1 MQSEPHRAVREED
14 ALSLIR
20 AFLDNPSYKTLTDL
34 SLSALPADI
43 AEAVNALPSEERR
56 RLLFLLPNE
65 LVADVFQEFDIPTQI
80 ELLDVLGDEKAAGV
94 VSEMESDD
102 AADLLG
108 ELKDEDKES
117 ILAGLEDGAEQVKS
131 LLEYEEDSSGGIMAT
146 EYVSLNVKWNVQQ
159 AFDELRRV
167 CPDADKTYYV
177 YVVDDERRLLGV
189 LSLRDLVMAD
199 RMDPIESIMSTNVLS
214 VKVESDQEEAAHI
227 FKKYGFLSLPVV
239 DDHNRLTGIISAND
253 IILVMDEETT
263 EDIQKMSA
271 SLPLEGSYLSTGM
284 KELWVKRVGWLLA
297 LFITGAFTSNIM
309 RGNEAILGQFVTLV
323 FFIPM
328 LIDEGGN
335 AGSQSSAVIIRS
347 LALREF
353 DTGEYL
359 KVIWKEVR
367 ISVMLGLTIGGLGFI
382 ASSIMSSEGL
392 FWAKAG
398 IIVGTSTLIV
408 VTFGAVLGSILPL
421 LAHVAGFDPAVLAGP
436 VITTIVDSFG
446 LIIYFAIAK
455 TILGI

>member
-1 MQSEPHRAVREED
+1 MQSEPRRAVREED

-20 AFLDNPSYKTLTDL
+20 AFLANPSYKSYTDL

-43 AEAVNALPSEERR
+43 AEAVKSLPSEERR
-56 RLLFLLPNE
+56 RLLLLLPNE
-65 LVADVFQEFDIPTQI
+65 LAADVFQEFDIPTQI
-80 ELLDVLGDEKAAGV
+80 ELLDVLGAEKAAEV

-102 AADLLG
+102 AADLLA

-117 ILAGLEDGAEQVKS
+117 ILAGFEEGAEQVKS
-131 LLEYEEDSSGGIMAT
+131 LLGYEEDSSGGIMAT
-146 EYVSLNVKWNVQQ
+146 EYVSLNAKWNVQQ

-167 CPDADKTYYV
+167 CPDADKIYYV
-177 YVVDDERRLLGV
+177 YVVDDDGHLLGV

-199 RMDPIESIMSTNVLS
+199 RMDSIESIMNTNVLS
-214 VKVESDQEEAAHI
+214 VKVDSDQEEAAHL
-227 FKKYGFLSLPVV
+227 FKKYGYLSLPVV
-239 DDHNRLTGIISAND
+239 DEQSRLTGIISAND
-253 IILVMDEETT
+253 IIHVMDEETT

-271 SLPLEGSYLSTGM
+271 SLPLEGSYLGTGV
-284 KELWVKRVGWLLA
+284 KELWIKRVGWLLA

-309 RGNEAILGQFVTLV
+309 KGNEAILGQFVTLV

-353 DTGEYL
+353 DAGEYF
-359 KVIWKEVR
+359 KVIWKEARVS
-367 ISVMLGLTIGGLGFI
+367 IMLGLTIGGLGFA
-382 ASSIMSSEGL
+382 ASSVMSSGGL
-392 FWAKAG
+392 FWAQAG

-408 VTFGAVLGSILPL
+408 VTFGSVLGSVLPL
-421 LAHVAGFDPAVLAGP
+421 LAHMVGFDPAVLAGP
-436 VITTIVDSFG
+436 VITTVVDSFG
-446 LIIYFAIAK
+446 LIIYFTIAK
-455 TILGI
+455 AVLGI

>member
-14 ALSLIR
+14 ALSLVR
-20 AFLDNPSYKTLTDL
+20 AFLANPSYKSYTDL

-43 AEAVNALPSEERR
+43 AEAVKSLPSEDRR
-56 RLLFLLPNE
+56 RLLLLLPNE
-65 LVADVFQEFDIPTQI
+65 LAADIFQEFDIPTQI
-80 ELLDVLGDEKAAGV
+80 ELLDVLGAEKAAEV

-102 AADLLG
+102 AADLLA

-117 ILAGLEDGAEQVKS
+117 ILANFEEGAEQVKN

-146 EYVSLNVKWNVQQ
+146 EYVSLNAKWNVQQ

-199 RMDPIESIMSTNVLS
+199 RMDPIASIMSTKVLS
-214 VKVESDQEEAAHI
+214 VKVDSDQEEAAHI

-239 DDHNRLTGIISAND
+239 DEKNRLTGIISAND
-253 IILVMDEETT
+253 IIHVMDEETT

-284 KELWVKRVGWLLA
+284 KELWLKRVGWLLA
-297 LFITGAFTSNIM
+297 LFITGAFTSSIM

-353 DTGEYL
+353 DAGEYL
-359 KVIWKEVR
+359 KVIWKETR
-367 ISVMLGLTIGGLGFI
+367 ISIMLGLTVGGLGFI
-382 ASSIMSSEGL
+382 ASSMMSAEGL
-392 FWAKAG
+392 FWVQAG
-398 IIVGTSTLIV
+398 VIVGTSTLIV
-408 VTFGAVLGSILPL
+408 VAFGAVLGSILPL
-421 LAHVAGFDPAVLAGP
+421 VAHMAGFDPAVLAGP

-446 LIIYFAIAK
+446 LIIYFTIAK
-455 TILGI
+455 TVLGI